1 MEKLNP
7 GTTVYFCWYD
17 FQHKKEYTLTGEV
30 VDNSDYQDTQ
40 WADFVYVR
48 FQPSCVSAPIHHHF
62 LPERLSTDQSNVP
75 HDDCYLM
82 LQSSDMSAKVE
93 PQQKPINN
101 PWLQMTDFKNQH
113 WDAEHNHIHVD
124 ALDEFYRLW
133 RIAIN
138 WRMGQMIPRNLL
150 QMKMEYPLTPDEA
163 MQPLKHIVSDKQMD
177 EIKEQLKKAVRT
189 KKEPKK
195 KCLTCPY
202 WEFTKTIGSPEEPE
216 WHCRDGF
223 SPSPDCQEGA
233 AYNDKCME
241 EHPEQRPSWW
251 KPVQKPK
258 KNPEVTQLDLFS

>member
-17 FQHKKEYTLTGEV
+17 FQHKKEHILTGEV
-30 VDNSDYQDTQ
+30 VDNSDYQGTQ

-101 PWLQMTDFKNQH
+101 PWLQMTEFKKRH
-113 WDAEHNHIHVD
+113 WDTEHNHIHVD

-138 WRMGQMIPRNLL
+138 WR
-150 QMKMEYPLTPDEA
+150 
-163 MQPLKHIVSDKQMD
+163 IVQK
-177 EIKEQLKKAVRT
+177 IKEEYTQYPQYPEHPFAPEWTGWNNFPNTFSVGKTIADAIETLERIHET
-189 KKEPKK
+189 KKK
-195 KCLTCPY
+195 
-202 WEFTKTIGSPEEPE
+202 
-216 WHCRDGF
+216 
-223 SPSPDCQEGA
+223 QE
-233 AYNDKCME
+233 
-241 EHPEQRPSWW
+241 
-251 KPVQKPK
+251 V
-258 KNPEVTQLDLFS
+258 VQLDLFG

>member
-40 WADFVYVR
+40 WADFVCVR
-48 FQPSCVSAPIHHHF
+48 FQPTGVSAPIHHHF

-82 LQSSDMSAKVE
+82 LQSAEVAPLPTPRYKSSKD
-93 PQQKPINN
+93 N
-101 PWLQMTDFKNQH
+101 PWLLMTEFKNQH
-113 WDAEHNHIHVD
+113 WDAEHNRLQVD

-138 WRMGQMIPRNLL
+138 WRIGKEITEQTKPQR
-150 QMKMEYPLTPDEA
+150 
-163 MQPLKHIVSDKQMD
+163 IVSDKKME
-177 EIKEQLKKAVRT
+177 EIKKQLKKAVRP

-202 WEFTKTIGSPEEPE
+202 WEFTKTIGSPDEPE

-258 KNPEVTQLDLFS
+258 KSPEVTQLDLFS